1 MVNKILVTYSSYTGS
16 TADIAETIG
25 EILSDNGAQVEVRLM
40 HNVKDL
46 SSYNAIVI
54 GSAIQSAKWLPEA
67 LQFIE
72 IHKETLIQ
80 KPVAIFSVCMTLAM
94 KNGEK
99 YRQGISNWLNPVR
112 KLVKPVSEEFF
123 AGVLN
128 INQIESFI
136 QRIKFRI
143 SVALGVWKE
152 GDHRNWEAIEKWA
165 NSLNSKFSNTKK

>member
-1 MVNKILVTYSSYTGS
+1 MAIKILVTYSSCTGS

-54 GSAIQSAKWLPEA
+54 GSAIQGAKWLPEA

-72 IHKETLIQ
+72 MNKETLIQ

-94 KNGEK
+94 KNGDK
-99 YRQGISNWLNPVR
+99 YRQGIADWLNPVR
-112 KLVKPVSEEFF
+112 KLVKPVSEEIF

-152 GDHRNWEAIEKWA
+152 GDHRNWKKKKKWA
-165 NSLNSKFSNTKK
+165 NSLMPVLNK